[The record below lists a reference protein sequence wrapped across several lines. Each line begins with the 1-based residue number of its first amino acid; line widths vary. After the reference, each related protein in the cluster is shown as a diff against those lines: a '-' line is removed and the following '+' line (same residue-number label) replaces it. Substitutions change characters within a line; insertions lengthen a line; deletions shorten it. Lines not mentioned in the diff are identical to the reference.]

1 MSNEKRPAVVFTT
14 PLLAHPPVGGPALR
28 VENSILALARIADV
42 HVHVRVDWHE
52 AGGADAF
59 RFLERHVAGCHP
71 GSSRG
76 RWRSTLRRAAAGRV
90 AWSSD
95 NGGAAVRLFRR
106 IVRACLRVADRL
118 LGTPDEAAEVVAL
131 ARSKSARVVWFGYG
145 NISFDVM
152 RRVRALAPDL
162 KLVCDT
168 DSVWSRFVLRELE
181 IEADPARRAEIEAE
195 GLTKEREEREW
206 MQFCDVTTAVSPVD
220 AEYYESLNTAGR
232 RVMLFRNVINLATY
246 ESPPPP
252 APGLAARSIFLAGSF
267 WPKSPMEHAARWFL
281 DRVLPRVRESC
292 PGTVFYIAGKGSDE
306 VLADVESLDV
316 RVLGRV
322 DSVLPYLCHAGVAV
336 VPLFFESGTRFKIL
350 EAGACRVPVVST
362 TLGAEGIEVRHG
374 EDILLGDTPEDFAA
388 CVVEVLSDAGLGRR
402 LGTNLHALVAR
413 DYSLATLAG
422 EGREILR
429 ALGETVAAPH

>member
-1 MSNEKRPAVVFTT
+1 MSTEARPVVVFTT

-42 HVHVRVDWHE
+42 HVHVRVDWRE
-52 AGGADAF
+52 AGGSETF
-59 RFLERHVAGCHP
+59 RFLGRHVAGCHP
-71 GSSRG
+71 AAGCG
-76 RWRSTLRRAAAGRV
+76 PWRSALRRAAAGRV
-90 AWSSD
+90 GWLSD
-95 NGGAAVRLFRR
+95 SGSGAVRLLRR
-106 IVRACLRVADRL
+106 VVRGLLRIANRL
-118 LGTPDEAAEVVAL
+118 LGAPDEAAEVVAL
-131 ARSKSARVVWFGYG
+131 ARRKSARVVWFGYG

-181 IEADPARRAEIEAE
+181 IETDPARRAEIEAE

-220 AEYYESLNTAGR
+220 AEYYESLNTGGR

-252 APGLAARSIFLAGSF
+252 APGLAACSIFLAGSF

-281 DRVLPRVRESC
+281 DHVLPIVRESC
-292 PGTVFYIAGKGSDE
+292 PGVVFYIAGKGSDE
-306 VLADVESLDV
+306 VLADVASPHV

-362 TLGAEGIEVRHG
+362 TLGAEGIEVVSGR
-374 EDILLGDTPEDFAA
+374 DLLLADAPAEFAA
-388 CVVEVLSDAGLGRR
+388 GVVRVLSDSSLARQ
-402 LGTNLHALVAR
+402 LGTNLHALVAE
-413 DYSLATLAG
+413 DYSLTTLAA
-422 EGREILR
+422 EGSEVLR
-429 ALGETVAAPH
+429 ALGETVRAA